1 MKTMLPLVDDFE
13 LTGTGS
19 AATWQQLPWLTM
31 TRVAGASDYATRI
44 KLAWSATGIYCLADC
59 EDRKLTCQDRQ
70 DFDNIFLDD
79 VVEAFFWP
87 SESWPLYFE
96 YEISPLG
103 KELPILVAN
112 NQGQFMGWRPWH
124 YEGLRKTRTAT
135 HVRGGEAKPGV
146 AVAGWSAEFFIPFA
160 LLKGL
165 AEVPKMGDTWRANIY
180 RIDYDESPTSQWAW
194 CPDPGG
200 DFHCFRKFGTIE
212 FGPRLT

>member
-1 MKTMLPLVDDFE
+1 MKMTIHLVDDFE

-31 TRVAGASDYATRI
+31 TRVAGASSYATRF

-112 NQGQFMGWRPWH
+112 NDGRFMGWRPWQ

-135 HVRGGEAKPGV
+135 HVRGGEAKPGA
-146 AVAGWSAEFFIPFA
+146 AVSGWSAEFFIPFA

-165 AEVPKMGDTWRANIY
+165 TEAPKMGDLWRGNVY
-180 RIDYDESPTSQWAW
+180 RIDYDELPMSQWAW
-194 CPDPGG
+194 CPDTGG
-200 DFHCFRKFGTIE
+200 NFHRFQQFGTIE